1 MIIIESYINIAVEL
15 VVGYLALFVI
25 AKLIG
30 KTLLTQITPFDFICA
45 IVLSEL
51 VGNGLYDDEV
61 GISKLLLAVGVWGV
75 LIYTTEFITQK
86 FRRTRK
92 LLEGNPA
99 VLINKGRISFNE
111 LKKNHI
117 DLDQLRHLL
126 RSKNAFSVR
135 EVEYAILETDG
146 TLNVMK
152 KPQYDFP
159 VRSEMKIYAK
169 TNPIPVNIITDGE
182 LIWEN
187 LQIIG
192 FTKEWLMEQLKKHNI
207 TRIKDVLYA
216 DWQEGEGLFIQTY

>member
-1 MIIIESYINIAVEL
+1 MIRISSYLNICIEL
-15 VVGYLALFVI
+15 VVGYISLFII
-25 AKLIG
+25 AKVIG

-61 GISKLLLAVGVWGV
+61 GVSKILLAVGLWGI

-86 FRRTRK
+86 FRGSRK

-99 VLINKGRISFNE
+99 ILINKGKIVFNE

-126 RSKNAFSVR
+126 RSKNAFSIR

-159 VRSEMKIYAK
+159 TRLDTKISSK
-169 TNPIPVNIITDGE
+169 PVQLPVNLITDGE
-182 LIWEN
+182 LIMDN
-187 LQIIG
+187 LQETG
-192 FTKEWLMEQLKKHNI
+192 FTEEWLLNQLDKRNL
-207 TRIKDVLYA
+207 TIKSVLYA
-216 DWQEGEGLFIQTY
+216 DWKEGEGLFIQTY

>member
-1 MIIIESYINIAVEL
+1 MINIESYINIAVEL

-51 VGNGLYDDEV
+51 VGNGLYDDDV
-61 GISKLLLAVGVWGV
+61 GVSKVLLAVGVWGI

-92 LLEGNPA
+92 LLEGNPSI
-99 VLINKGRISFNE
+99 LINQGKISFSE
-111 LKKNHI
+111 LKNNHI

-126 RSKNAFSVR
+126 RSKNAFSIR

-152 KPQYDFP
+152 KPQYDIP
-159 VRSEMKIYAK
+159 NRSELKIYSK
-169 TNPIPVNIITDGE
+169 TSPLPVNIITDGE
-182 LIWEN
+182 LLLEN
-187 LQIIG
+187 LNVIG
-192 FTKEWLMEQLKKHNI
+192 FTEEWMLDQLKKRNI
-207 TRIKDVLYA
+207 KRIKDVLYA
-216 DWQEGEGLFIQTY
+216 DWQDGEGLFIQTY